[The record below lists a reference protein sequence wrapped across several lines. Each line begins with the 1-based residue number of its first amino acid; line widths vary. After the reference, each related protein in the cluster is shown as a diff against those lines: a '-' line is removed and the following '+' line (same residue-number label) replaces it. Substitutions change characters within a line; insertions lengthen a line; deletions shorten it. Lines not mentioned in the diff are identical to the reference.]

1 MRPPPKHTANWGH
14 IESVQAVIEAAHVR
28 LALPLFASEVFD
40 IRRGLV
46 KRYVRVRHL
55 ASDGFQAVR
64 LSNH

>member
-14 IESVQAVIEAAHVR
+14 IESVQAVIEAANVR

-40 IRRGLV
+40 MLRGLV
-46 KRYVRVRHL
+46 SRYALVRYS